1 MTEPRGC
8 RGLMRL
14 PSGAS
19 GSRSPMK
26 RGTKR
31 RASSSEMSAAR
42 RSEPA
47 MPMSLGLDP
56 LVIQF
61 IEQHPDILRSVML
74 KAWGNQP

>member
-1 MTEPRGC
+1 
-8 RGLMRL
+8 
-14 PSGAS
+14 
-19 GSRSPMK
+19 
-26 RGTKR
+26 
-31 RASSSEMSAAR
+31 
-42 RSEPA
+42 